1 MRRWLPWLAAFV
13 FWNGAFDLQVR
24 SAGEAFTAN
33 QVARWQA
40 GDAPA
45 LIRDEFAPR
54 VRAAALRST
63 AAAGVL
69 LLLGLAVLPR
79 SAGDANR

>member
-13 FWNGAFDLQVR
+13 LWNGAFDLQVR

-33 QVARWQA
+33 QVARWHA
-40 GDAPA
+40 GDTPA

-54 VRAAALRST
+54 VRSAALRST

-69 LLLGLAVLPR
+69 LLLGLAILRR
-79 SAGDANR
+79 SARAANR

>member
-13 FWNGAFDLQVR
+13 LWNGAFDLQVR

-33 QVARWQA
+33 QVARWHA

-45 LIRDEFAPR
+45 LIRDELAPR

-69 LLLGLAVLPR
+69 LLLGLAILPR
-79 SAGDANR
+79 SARAANR